1 MRIALQQPPQ
11 IELGAPALL
20 SGITERANPRVA
32 LAVGMLAF
40 FCFMPYPALT
50 VGNRSAIQIGNVLT
64 VLMCLPMLGVS
75 WRRKSFHI
83 FWLLMVPLCL
93 SMLKVALTGDG
104 DAALCLKSVAS
115 RPISYLTI
123 LVVQFY
129 APMYA
134 LEMLTGIALATLI
147 HFTVGIWQIYCFTNG
162 DFPMAELYVNT
173 SFLSVQDMVKTIA
186 NYIQRPFGIFP
197 EPSAMSSSLA
207 PWILF
212 WIGHLC
218 GFIRLKREPA
228 RWQRVLFGAAAVCGL
243 LLIILS
249 RSGHT
254 IVTLLPV
261 VLFAA
266 VWFTRSRAT
275 GRTYLIIL
283 LVCCVVLPLILW
295 LGAEAMGDRLGGK
308 SDVGNSSWEERSA
321 SLWAGFM
328 MLTNGNLATL
338 LFGIGPGLCAPVVW
352 GAARLDAVWSVLL
365 NYVYETG
372 LVGAIVVGYVGQY
385 LLRIWKS
392 ERFNVVFA
400 SIGFVWFIGVLL
412 TTSYEQLLPIWLTL
426 GWLTVWPA
434 ICRAPGE
441 TESVEQEVASEPAAS
456 PHILDRRFLRAD
468 PWGEA

>member
-1 MRIALQQPPQ
+1 MRIALQQPPR
-11 IELGAPALL
+11 IELPALL

-32 LAVGMLAF
+32 LAVGVLAF
-40 FCFMPYPALT
+40 FCFIPYPALT
-50 VGNRSAIQIGNVLT
+50 VGNRSAIQIGNALT
-64 VLMCLPMLGVS
+64 VIMCLPMLGVS

-83 FWLLMVPLCL
+83 CWLLLLPLCL
-93 SMLKVALTGDG
+93 STLKVALMGDG
-104 DAALCLKSVAS
+104 DAAICLKSVTTRS
-115 RPISYLTI
+115 LSCLTI
-123 LVVQFY
+123 LAAQFY
-129 APMYA
+129 APTYA

-147 HFTVGIWQIYCFTNG
+147 HFAVGIWQMYSFTTG
-162 DFPMAELYVNT
+162 DFPMAELYVNS
-173 SFLSVQDMVKTIA
+173 SFLSVQDMTKTIA

-207 PWILF
+207 PWVLF
-212 WIGHLC
+212 WIAHLC

-228 RWQRVLFGAAAVCGL
+228 RWQRILFAAAAVCGL

-249 RSGHT
+249 RSGHS

-266 VWFTRSRAT
+266 LWFTRSRAT

-283 LVCCVVLPLILW
+283 LVCCIVLPLLLW
-295 LGAEAMGDRLGGK
+295 LGAEVMSDRLGGK
-308 SDVGNSSWEERSA
+308 SDVGNSSWEERFS
-321 SLWAGFM
+321 SLWVGFM
-328 MLTNGNLATL
+328 MVANGDAATV

-352 GAARLDAVWSVLL
+352 GVQKFDAVWSVLL

-385 LLRIWKS
+385 LWRIWKS
-392 ERFNVVFA
+392 QRFNLVFA
-400 SIGFVWFIGVLL
+400 SIAFVWLIGVLL

-434 ICRAPGE
+434 ICRSPGE
-441 TESVEQEVASEPAAS
+441 PESVEQEAASEPAT
-456 PHILDRRFLRAD
+456 PPNVLDRRFLRAD